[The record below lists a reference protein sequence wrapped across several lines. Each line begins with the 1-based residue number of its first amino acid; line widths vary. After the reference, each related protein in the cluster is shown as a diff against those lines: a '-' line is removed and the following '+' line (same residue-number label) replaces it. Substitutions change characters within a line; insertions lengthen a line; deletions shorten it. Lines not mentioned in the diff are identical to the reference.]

1 MGFLKKA
8 IFGPLFSNM
17 YLCSKISFSSA
28 NISLS
33 TQFIQENTN
42 EQTLSPGGF
51 HALDHILLFLPQF
64 SQGDIVLVL
73 YLKTWKL
80 AELNNI
86 F

>member
-1 MGFLKKA
+1 MVFLKKA
-8 IFGPLFSNM
+8 IFGPLSSNM
-17 YLCSKISFSSA
+17 NLCSKLSFNSA

-33 TQFIQENTN
+33 MQFIQENTN

-51 HALDHILLFLPQF
+51 HALDHIQLLLPQF
-64 SQGDIVLVL
+64 SQGDFLVL

-80 AELNNI
+80 ARLNNI